1 MAGRKRVLSVF
12 QTVSIQMPCFR
23 CRLVHISKGLHP
35 PTCVTGSCSCEKEF
49 LLSLR
54 KGEDENMFF
63 LFAWSEDKVTE
74 AMIPPPHL
82 PQWERKC
89 FYFLG
94 KSCQKTPRSELCT
107 GLPLPAQGSCQPLF
121 FLLACGEGS
130 RPVLDSVPLPTV
142 PTGSL

>member
-1 MAGRKRVLSVF
+1 MEVRRGHRMAGRKRVLSVF

-23 CRLVHISKGLHP
+23 CRLVNISKGLHP

-74 AMIPPPHL
+74 AMIPPFPPISHSG
-82 PQWERKC
+82 R
-89 FYFLG
+89 G
-94 KSCQKTPRSELCT
+94 N
-107 GLPLPAQGSCQPLF
+107 
-121 FLLACGEGS
+121 
-130 RPVLDSVPLPTV
+130 VSV
-142 PTGSL
+142 S